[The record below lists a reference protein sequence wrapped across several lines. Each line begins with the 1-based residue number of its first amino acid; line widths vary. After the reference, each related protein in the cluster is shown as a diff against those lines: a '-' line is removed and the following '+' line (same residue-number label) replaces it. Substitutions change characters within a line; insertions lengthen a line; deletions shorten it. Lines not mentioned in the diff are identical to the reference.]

1 MIYFCCDHF
10 RRAAVRGSALNGI
23 DFVEVVDRDAPSPA
37 LRQRILHVHLLNDP
51 AALVLTRDHVRIE
64 GGERI
69 RDIRVDAVT
78 MGLGPQ
84 ANIVVV
90 EVDRAGDFSPYRLR
104 LRRGALDDRPPID
117 FDPMLVV
124 AEFGFKAECPSAF
137 DCKPA
142 CDCEDA
148 TEPLPEIDYLAKD
161 FAAFLTVMRDRMAL
175 LAPGWSE
182 RNPADPM
189 MTVLDLLAHTA
200 DQISWAQ
207 DAAFNEGAIDRCQS
221 RISLRRLVRLVDY
234 AIGEGCN
241 ARTHVHVAV
250 SADVV
255 PLAGD
260 PPAIPQGTPLATLLP
275 DAGVTVPN
283 TADRLAPAAAV
294 YETMQDLHS
303 LFAAHGEMAFYSYS
317 DQRCCLPRGATAA
330 TLAGH
335 FPDLRIGEVLIF
347 EEIVGPR
354 TGRPA
359 DADPANRAPV
369 RLTRIA
375 ALDGAAPLADP
386 VTGALI
392 TEIEWDAGDAL
403 AFPLCISAE
412 TDPEFG
418 AAFLPVVSVARGNI
432 VLADH
437 GLTVAS
443 EDLGTVPQP
452 SFRLAAADRGC
463 GGGCD
468 RDAPVFAPPRYGP
481 VLANPGLTHAEPLD
495 PAAPAGL
502 SLIQNPARALPQIR
516 LTSQPGGAGWV
527 PVRDLLGSNAFADEF
542 VVETE
547 TDGTVRLR
555 FGDDINGHRPEPGT
569 AFAARYRLGSGRGGI
584 IGADRLRH
592 VALPLAQVSGIRN
605 PLPSTGGV
613 VPETMAQIRARAPHA
628 FRGQERAVTRQD
640 YSDISRRLP
649 EIQRAAATWVHT
661 GSWHTVFVS
670 ADRFGGG
677 PVDAGLSARLTAHL
691 DLFRMAGY
699 DLNIDPPILVPLEIE
714 LQVCVASGHFRADI
728 RRAVL
733 AALAGPIGPDRA
745 PGFFDPDRYSFGET
759 VWLSPM
765 IAAVQA
771 VPGVASVRATT
782 FRRLGDPGA
791 GGLDAERLDMERL
804 EIAQLENDPNF
815 PEHGQLALTLFG
827 GL

>member
-1 MIYFCCDHF
+1 MIYFCCDQF

-37 LRQRILHVHLLNDP
+37 MRQRILHVHLLNDP
-51 AALVLTRDHVRIE
+51 GALVLTRDQIRIE

-69 RDIRVDAVT
+69 RDIRVDTVT

-84 ANIVVV
+84 TNIVVV
-90 EVDRAGDFSPYRLR
+90 ELDRAGDFSPYRLR
-104 LRRGALDDRPPID
+104 LRRGALDDRPPVG
-117 FDPMLVV
+117 FDPMLAA
-124 AEFGFKAECPSAF
+124 AEFGFKAECPSPF

-142 CDCEDA
+142 CDCAEKPEA
-148 TEPLPEIDYLAKD
+148 PPEIDYLAKD
-161 FAAFLTVMRDRMAL
+161 FPSLLAVMRDRMGL
-175 LAPGWSE
+175 LAPGWTE

-189 MTVLDLLAHTA
+189 MTVLELLAHAA
-200 DQISWAQ
+200 DQLSWAQ

-260 PPAIPQGTPLATLLP
+260 PPAIPRGTPLATLLP
-275 DAGVTVPN
+275 QAGVTVAN
-283 TADRLAPAAAV
+283 TAERLAPAAAV
-294 YETMQDLHS
+294 YETMHDLRD
-303 LFAAHGEMAFYSYS
+303 LYAAHDEMAFHSYG
-317 DQRCCLPRGATAA
+317 DRRCCLPRGATQA

-335 FPDLRIGEVLIF
+335 FPDLRAGEVLIL
-347 EEIVGPR
+347 EEIIGPR
-354 TGRPA
+354 TGRRA

-369 RLTRIA
+369 RLTRVTA
-375 ALDGAAPLADP
+375 FDGVAPLADP
-386 VTGALI
+386 VTGTQI
-392 TEIEWDAGDAL
+392 TEIEWDAADAL
-403 AFPLCISAE
+403 PFPLCVSAE
-412 TDPEFG
+412 ADPEFG

-437 GLTVAS
+437 GRTIAA
-443 EDLGTVPQP
+443 EDLGTVPAP
-452 SFRLAAADRGC
+452 SFRLAAADHGC
-463 GGGCD
+463 GGGCE
-468 RDAPVFAPPRYGP
+468 RRAPAFAPPRYQP
-481 VLANPGLTHAEPLD
+481 VLAQAGLTHAQPLD
-495 PAAPAGL
+495 PALPASL
-502 SLIQNPARALPQIR
+502 SLIQDPARALPQIG
-516 LTSQPGGAGWV
+516 LTSQPGGSDWTA
-527 PVRDLLGSNAFADEF
+527 VRDLLGSGPFADEF

-547 TDGTVRLR
+547 SDGTARLR

-569 AFAARYRLGSGRGGI
+569 GFSATYRLGSGRAGA

-592 VALPLAQVSGIRN
+592 IALPLAQIAGLRN
-605 PLPSTGGV
+605 PLPSTGGID
-613 VPETMAQIRARAPHA
+613 PETMAQVRARAPHA
-628 FRGQERAVTRQD
+628 FRRQERAVTRQD
-640 YSDISRRLP
+640 YADISRRLP

-661 GSWHTVFVS
+661 GSWHTIFVA
-670 ADRFGGG
+670 ADRLGGG
-677 PVDAGLSARLTAHL
+677 PVDTDLSGRLAAHL

-699 DLNIDPPILVPLEIE
+699 DLNIDPPILVPLDIA
-714 LQVCVASGHFRADI
+714 LQLCVAPGHFRADI

-759 VWLSPM
+759 VWLSPI

-782 FRRLGDPGA
+782 FRRLGDPGI
-791 GGLDAERLDMERL
+791 GGLEAERLDFERL
-804 EIAQLENDPNF
+804 EIAQLDNDPNF